1 MQKPFWRGKEL
12 KVAKNFSKMSI
23 FPVGVGS
30 LSPSYLL
37 KSPSFDAKMM
47 EINLK

>member
-1 MQKPFWRGKEL
+1 MQKPFWKGKEL
-12 KVAKNFSKMSI
+12 NVAKTFPKMSI

-30 LSPSYLL
+30 LSPSCLL
-37 KSPSFDAKMM
+37 KSPSFGDKMM